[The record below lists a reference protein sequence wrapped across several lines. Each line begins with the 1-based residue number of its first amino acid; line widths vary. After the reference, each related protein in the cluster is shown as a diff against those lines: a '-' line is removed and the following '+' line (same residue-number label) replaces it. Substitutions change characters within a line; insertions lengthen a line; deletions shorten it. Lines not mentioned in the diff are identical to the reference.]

1 VHCNSNGNA
10 EIHSLGQSWE
20 IIIEIKHLL
29 KVATGIYLWGHL
41 YAIDSPDANSR
52 AVQPSHGVCPFVR
65 VTESLNLGKTLI
77 ASIFASPL
85 CPSICLCGFW
95 FPRVCPSSFFCLLLS
110 PSVFVTLSHTQNG
123 QFLYMHTSFTFHS
136 YFLPCKRSNCEFR
149 KPTRLV
155 ISACIAIPS
164 EQGITGHNKR
174 AGLRSLL
181 MSS

>member
-1 VHCNSNGNA
+1 MHCNSNGNA

-52 AVQPSHGVCPFVR
+52 AVQPSHGECPFGR

-77 ASIFASPL
+77 ASIFTSPL

-95 FPRVCPSSFFCLLLS
+95 FPHVCPSSFFCLLLS
-110 PSVFVTLSHTQNG
+110 PSVFVSLSLSHTHRMDN
-123 QFLYMHTSFTFHS
+123 SFT
-136 YFLPCKRSNCEFR
+136 
-149 KPTRLV
+149 
-155 ISACIAIPS
+155 CIHP
-164 EQGITGHNKR
+164 
-174 AGLRSLL
+174 L
-181 MSS
+181 SSIVTFSMLKKQL